1 MGFVVNNVF
10 FIIYYTENTMLNK
23 KKLINARKILM
34 LKYFATDI
42 CHSLSFEV
50 LVILTTVNQK

>member
-42 CHSLSFEV
+42 CHSF
-50 LVILTTVNQK
+50 